1 MKFFTRVFFFC
12 LCPVLWAQS
21 EITEIGELPL
31 AVRETSGLIHYNN
44 NLITHNDSGNLPEL
58 YEIDKNTLEITRV
71 VTVANAINTDWEDI
85 TQDEDYIY
93 IGDIGNN
100 NGNRTDLKILKISK
114 SDYDTS
120 DTVTA
125 EIISYAYEDQTS
137 FISQTNNNDFDA
149 EALLVIDDNLIV
161 FTKQWVSLGTVAY
174 SIPKL
179 AGEHIAVNIG
189 SYQVEGLITG
199 GTQNQADANVF
210 YLVGYSEILFPF
222 FVQFNFQDNTSIFSG
237 EISTFLLNIGV
248 AQVESI
254 AFNIEENE
262 FFISSEEFI
271 SPPIIDTKARLF
283 SFSLDD
289 NEEEEEENENGEG
302 EEEPSTIEE
311 DVILV
316 KSFAEAEIQ
325 FILKENLNL
334 LSLAIFDASGR
345 LLLLEE
351 NIEDSILP
359 TDILS
364 SGVYYATFIFEDRR
378 ISKAFLKE

>member
-1 MKFFTRVFFFC
+1 M
-12 LCPVLWAQS
+12 
-21 EITEIGELPL
+21 
-31 AVRETSGLIHYNN
+31 
-44 NLITHNDSGNLPEL
+44 
-58 YEIDKNTLEITRV
+58 
-71 VTVANAINTDWEDI
+71 
-85 TQDEDYIY
+85 
-93 IGDIGNN
+93 
-100 NGNRTDLKILKISK
+100 
-114 SDYDTS
+114 
-120 DTVTA
+120 
-125 EIISYAYEDQTS
+125 
-137 FISQTNNNDFDA
+137 
-149 EALLVIDDNLIV
+149 
-161 FTKQWVSLGTVAY
+161 
-174 SIPKL
+174 
-179 AGEHIAVNIG
+179 
-189 SYQVEGLITG
+189 
-199 GTQNQADANVF
+199 
-210 YLVGYSEILFPF
+210 
-222 FVQFNFQDNTSIFSG
+222 QFNFQDNTSIFSG

-289 NEEEEEENENGEG
+289 NEEEEEENENGE
-302 EEEPSTIEE
+302 EEPSTIVE